1 MMKKFK
7 LITFAI
13 LLMNSSY
20 FFAQQ
25 TITDP
30 KIQEAEQRKIEND
43 LRNSLAQNHKELDT
57 KITELKS
64 KLKEAESKKKNLV
77 KSEENLKATVDK
89 IEKLQT
95 TNHKLENKIIT
106 TSISEEETAK
116 LRIKTKE
123 NEVNI
128 QKLKL
133 TQITQQKELEKV
145 LATL

>member
-1 MMKKFK
+1 MKKFK
-7 LITFAI
+7 LITLAI
-13 LLMNSSY
+13 LLMNSTY

-25 TITDP
+25 TITDR

-64 KLKEAESKKKNLV
+64 KLKEAESQKKNLAQ
-77 KSEENLKATVDK
+77 SEDNLKSTINK

-95 TNHKLENKIIT
+95 TNQKLENKITT
-106 TSISEEETAK
+106 TSISEEETLK

-123 NEVNI
+123 NEVSI

>member
-1 MMKKFK
+1 MKKLRL
-7 LITFAI
+7 LILAI
-13 LLMNSSY
+13 LLINSTY

-25 TITDP
+25 TITDR

-64 KLKEAESKKKNLV
+64 KLKEAESKKKNLAQ
-77 KSEENLKATVDK
+77 SEDNLKSTINK

-95 TNHKLENKIIT
+95 TNQKLENKIIT
-106 TSISEEETAK
+106 TSISEEETLK

-123 NEVNI
+123 NEVSI